1 VYGALNGYT
10 MTGLRVP
17 YAMALE
23 DEIPF
28 SKTFATLSK
37 TTNAPYAAAFLQ
49 LGIACIMMLLGTFDL
64 LTDMLVFVM
73 WFFSVLLF
81 VGVFRLRKTEPQM
94 KRPYKVPFYPIIPLI
109 AILGGCFILIMT
121 LITDTWLAVVGI
133 GVTLLGIPV
142 FYGKAK
148 GKARGAKE

>member
-1 VYGALNGYT
+1 MALFGSFGGKLVTIGILISVYGALNGYT

-64 LTDMLVFVM
+64 LTDMLV
-73 WFFSVLLF
+73 LLCGSL
-81 VGVFRLRKTEPQM
+81 VYYCL
-94 KRPYKVPFYPIIPLI
+94 
-109 AILGGCFILIMT
+109 
-121 LITDTWLAVVGI
+121 
-133 GVTLLGIPV
+133 
-142 FYGKAK
+142 
-148 GKARGAKE
+148 